1 MKVDLSQMETSA
13 LLALFAGVLD
23 ELRHRSVCRSSN
35 NPVADYAEFLAARAL
50 GLKLAPKSS
59 TGYDA
64 EDGSGERYEI
74 KARRPTRHNKSRQLS
89 PLRGLDE
96 QHFTYLVGIVFN
108 EDFTVHRGCLV
119 PHHVVLKVATY
130 REHVN
135 GWILHLSDSLWNVE
149 GVNDITPLLQE
160 AEKRVPT
167 VAAVAT
173 ALEGEDGA
181 E

>member
-1 MKVDLSQMETSA
+1 MKVDLSQIETPA

-23 ELRHRSVCRSSN
+23 KLRHRSVCRSSN

-64 EDGSGERYEI
+64 EDGYDQQYEI
-74 KARRPTRHNKSRQLS
+74 KARRPTRHTKSRQLS

-108 EDFTVHRGCLV
+108 EDFTVRRACLV

-135 GWILHLSDSLWNVE
+135 GWIMHLSDSLWGVE
-149 GVNDITPLLQE
+149 GVEDITALLQE
-160 AEKRVPT
+160 AERGVPT
-167 VAAVAT
+167 VAAVA
-173 ALEGEDGA
+173 AELEADGA
-181 E
+181 N